1 MGSWLL
7 RYSPHLVGA
16 DALAESKMIS
26 AKEKQRQLG
35 EAVAS
40 GQWLVISENLHVL
53 WKNIRKYL
61 QRLLNS

>member
-40 GQWLVISENLHVL
+40 GQWLVISENL
-53 WKNIRKYL
+53 KTSCGKIFESICNDF
-61 QRLLNS
+61 